1 MSDRSDQEDRRERPG
16 GSPEGRTPKRRR
28 TLRGEH
34 AQGSSDLEDED
45 YRRLED
51 ELRGELASDTIAN
64 DDDAARSSTTGP
76 TNIDNPPDVIEISP
90 ASDAEPYSD
99 SDTRLQQVVEISD
112 DEAPRS
118 PRPEHKRALDYRCPI
133 CFDPPEAALVTPC
146 GHVFCTECLFQ
157 MVNSSRGQRSAGHCA
172 LCRRDVR
179 FKDVRLVIMRK
190 KRIRKT

>member
-1 MSDRSDQEDRRERPG
+1 MSDRSDQEDSPRRVD
-16 GSPEGRTPKRRR
+16 GSPEGRAPKRRHISHSER
-28 TLRGEH
+28 T
-34 AQGSSDLEDED
+34 QGSSDLEDED

-51 ELRGELASDTIAN
+51 ELRGELASDHVAN
-64 DDDAARSSTTGP
+64 DEDAVRSSTAGP
-76 TNIDNPPDVIEISP
+76 ADADTSLDVIEIGP
-90 ASDAEPYSD
+90 ASDADPDSD
-99 SDTRLQQVVEISD
+99 SDARLQQVVEISD

-179 FKDVRLVIMRK
+179 FKDVRLIIMRK